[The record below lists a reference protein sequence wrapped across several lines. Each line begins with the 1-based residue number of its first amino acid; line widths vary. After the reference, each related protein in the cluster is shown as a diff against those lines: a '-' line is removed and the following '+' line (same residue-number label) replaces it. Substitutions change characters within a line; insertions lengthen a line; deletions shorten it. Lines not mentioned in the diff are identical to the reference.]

1 MIRDHVLQRLRL
13 FVLDAQSVRGTALL
27 AVIGSSVSG
36 LAGGE
41 VLGNRSP
48 GELLAQQ
55 AGKEQQRAAW
65 PVTRHDVLGLPG
77 GVAGHDSD
85 PAMF

>member
-1 MIRDHVLQRLRL
+1 MTVYRGIH
-13 FVLDAQSVRGTALL
+13 AQSVRGTALL

-41 VLGNRSP
+41 VLGNGGP

-65 PVTRHDVLGLPG
+65 PVTRHD
-77 GVAGHDSD
+77 ATT
-85 PAMF
+85 A